1 MRRET
6 AVRLLL
12 VNVSEE
18 SVAAITQALAGQGY
32 EIAAK
37 SGLTVDEILA
47 LAPEVLITEAAP
59 SDLSCCGTVVQL
71 RSRPVTESPL
81 KIVMIVRGGALDRAR
96 ALDLGVDDVVS
107 FPFDATEFAARIRT
121 QFRERLPEEELQE
134 KLKYAVATENYAAA
148 EKRRA
153 WLIPAVFLVAL
164 IAVLAA
170 LASYISLRHT
180 KKEALEM
187 RAEIAQLNY
196 GVGQQGILLKRV
208 EQTRDLLDAQS
219 RAISGVRESLQ
230 AQSQSL
236 RAQMSS
242 AEGAQLESLQK
253 QLKGTERRLT
263 LLEDEG
269 KFAEKIVRDY
279 GPSVCLLHV
288 VVEFRDVALG
298 QQIRVLVDSKGHPQI
313 SEDKMLQLGTDG
325 SGPPLRLDVFG
336 TGFLA
341 AADGELV
348 TNHHVAEPWWKNDDL
363 KQLTDQGATAYVQ
376 SYEAYFPGITKGMPA
391 KLDRVSSNADLALL
405 KLDGAP
411 PAGTEV
417 LKVNGAPSAT
427 VAGDAVVLIAYPTGI
442 DGILAR
448 AGSDVVKQIAGQ
460 TQDVDQIMAHLA
472 ADKLIRPT
480 TTQGHIGDL
489 LNGEIVYD
497 AATTS
502 GGSGGP
508 LFNDNGEVI
517 GVNFAILKGFGGSN
531 LAIPARYA
539 SQLLK

>member
-1 MRRET
+1 
-6 AVRLLL
+6 VRLLL
-12 VNVSEE
+12 IELSEE
-18 SVAAITQALAGQGY
+18 SVAAIMQSLGGQGY
-32 EIAAK
+32 EVVAK
-37 SGLTVDEILA
+37 NGLTVDEILA
-47 LAPEVLITEAAP
+47 LSPEVLITEATP

-71 RSRPVTESPL
+71 RSRPATESPL
-81 KIVMIVRGGALDRAR
+81 KIVMIVRGSALDRAR
-96 ALDLGVDDVVS
+96 ALDLGVDDVIS
-107 FPFDATEFAARIRT
+107 FPFDGEEFAARIRT
-121 QFRERLPEEELQE
+121 QFRERLPEEELQA
-134 KLKYAVATENYAAA
+134 KLKYAAATEAYVAA

-153 WLIPAVFLVAL
+153 WLIPTVFLVAL
-164 IAVLAA
+164 VAVLAA
-170 LASYISLRHT
+170 LASYMSLRHT

-230 AQSQSL
+230 AQSKTL
-236 RAQMSS
+236 RTQMSS

-253 QLKGTERRLT
+253 QLKVTERRLA

-288 VVEFRDVALG
+288 VVEFRDSASG
-298 QQIRVLVDSKGHPQI
+298 QPIRELVDSKGHPEI
-313 SEDKMLQLGTDG
+313 SEDKMLQLGTNG
-325 SGPPLRLDVFG
+325 SGPLLRLDVFG

-341 AADGELV
+341 AADGVLV

-376 SYEAYFPGITKGMPA
+376 SYEAYFPGITKGMSA
-391 KLDRVSSNADLALL
+391 KLDRVSSNADLAVLR
-405 KLDGAP
+405 LDSAP
-411 PAGTEV
+411 PAGSEV
-417 LKVNGAPSAT
+417 LKIDGAPSAT
-427 VAGDAVVLIAYPTGI
+427 VAGDPVVLIAYPTGI

-448 AGSDVVKQIAGQ
+448 AGSDVVNKIAGQ
-460 TQDVDQIMAHLA
+460 DQDVDQIMAHLA

-489 LNGEIVYD
+489 LKGEIVYD

-508 LFNDNGEVI
+508 LFNHDGEVI

-531 LAIPARYA
+531 LAVPARYA

>member
-1 MRRET
+1 M
-6 AVRLLL
+6 RLLL

-18 SVAAITQALAGQGY
+18 SVGAVTQALAAQGY
-32 EIAAK
+32 EITSK
-37 SGLTVDEILA
+37 NGLTVDQLLA
-47 LAPEVLITEAAP
+47 LSPEVLITEAAP
-59 SDLSCCGTVVQL
+59 SDLSCCGLVVQL

-81 KIVMIVRGGALDRAR
+81 KIIMIVRGGALDRAR

-121 QFRERLPEEELQE
+121 QFRERLPEEDLQT
-134 KLKYAVATENYAAA
+134 KLKYAVATETYASA

-153 WLIPAVFLVAL
+153 WLIPAFFIVGL

-170 LASYISLRHT
+170 FGSYFSLRHAS
-180 KKEALEM
+180 KQDLET

-196 GVGQQGILLKRV
+196 GIAQQGVLLKRV
-208 EQTRDLLDAQS
+208 EQTRDSLDAQS
-219 RAISGVRESLQ
+219 RAAVGARKSLQ
-230 AQSQSL
+230 AQSASL

-242 AEGAQLESLQK
+242 AEGAQLASLQK
-253 QLKGTERRLT
+253 QLKATERGLK
-263 LLEDEG
+263 LIENEE
-269 KFAEKIVRDY
+269 KFAETIVRDY

-288 VVEFRDVALG
+288 VVEFRETASG
-298 QQIRVLVDSKGHPQI
+298 RQIRVVLDSAGKPQI
-313 SEDKMLQLGTDG
+313 SQKGMLQLGTDG
-325 SGPPLRLDVFG
+325 SGPPLRMDVFG

-341 AADGELV
+341 TPDGVLL
-348 TNHHVAEPWWKNDDL
+348 TNHHVAEPWWQNDDL
-363 KQLTDQGATAYVQ
+363 KQLTDQGATAYVE

-391 KLDRVSSNADLALL
+391 KLDRVSTGADLAALR
-405 KLDGAP
+405 LDGTP
-411 PAGTEV
+411 PAGAEP
-417 LKVNGAPSAT
+417 LKINGAPSAT
-427 VAGDAVVLIAYPTGI
+427 VAGDPVVLMGYPTGI

-448 AGSDVVKQIAGQ
+448 AGSDVVTKIAGQ
-460 TQDVDQIMAHLA
+460 DQDVGQIMAQLA

-508 LFNDNGEVI
+508 LFNRDGEVI

-539 SQLLK
+539 AQLLK